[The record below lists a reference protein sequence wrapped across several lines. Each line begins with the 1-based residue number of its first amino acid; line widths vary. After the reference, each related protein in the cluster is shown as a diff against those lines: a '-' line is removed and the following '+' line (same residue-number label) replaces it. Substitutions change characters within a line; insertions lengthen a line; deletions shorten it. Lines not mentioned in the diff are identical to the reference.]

1 VQPNERLRHH
11 RLQRGWTQENEAE
24 ELAALAPALGEKHL
38 PVTGRMVGKWERG
51 EATPKGVYRRGL
63 CLLFGA
69 TAEELGLYQPPEKGI
84 EDMQRRAFL
93 QGLGVLTGFAVASS
107 FTYEPWERLSAAL
120 AQPRRL
126 DDTAMRDLEAVTASL
141 ESQYATVAPVTL
153 TGAVQGH
160 LATVT
165 QLLDG
170 HPPAQLERRL
180 YSLAGEVAGLAG
192 WLSADMG
199 QHDRALIYFDNGIK
213 AAQEANDRA
222 LGAYLLGSVTTLPA
236 FREHSPQA
244 TLHVLREETRGFRA
258 RDATPTTRAWLASL
272 EAEAS
277 AMRGDASG
285 ALDALESSQAAIES
299 TEEADRVRPI
309 VSFFD
314 QARLAGEQGLC
325 YVRLRRF
332 DDAKAAF
339 KTGLTRLDA
348 SSKIRARLLTGLATV
363 HVRQQEIEQA
373 CRAAGEA
380 WRIAT
385 RTRTALSLQQV
396 HDVRRQLE
404 RWQDSRAVRELDEL
418 LRLGG

>member
-1 VQPNERLRHH
+1 
-11 RLQRGWTQENEAE
+11 
-24 ELAALAPALGEKHL
+24 
-38 PVTGRMVGKWERG
+38 M
-51 EATPKGVYRRGL
+51 
-63 CLLFGA
+63 
-69 TAEELGLYQPPEKGI
+69 
-84 EDMQRRAFL
+84 
-93 QGLGVLTGFAVASS
+93 LTGFAVASS

-170 HPPAQLERRL
+170 HPPAQLQTQL
-180 YSLAGEVAGLAG
+180 YSQAGEVAGLAG
-192 WLSADMG
+192 WLAADMG

-213 AAQEANDRA
+213 AAQEAKDQA

-236 FREHSPQA
+236 FRSTAPKPRSMCSGRRPA
-244 TLHVLREETRGFRA
+244 ASAPAMPRRRPRLADSTPRRAPCSGTPTAPSTPWNAAKPPSRRPRRRA
-258 RDATPTTRAWLASL
+258 RA
-272 EAEAS
+272 
-277 AMRGDASG
+277 
-285 ALDALESSQAAIES
+285 
-299 TEEADRVRPI
+299 PI

-314 QARLAGEQGLC
+314 RARLAGEQGLC

-339 KTGLTRLDA
+339 QTGLARLDA

-363 HVRQQEIEQA
+363 HVRQGEIEQA
-373 CRAAGEA
+373 CRTAAKHCASPPGPG
-380 WRIAT
+380 R
-385 RTRTALSLQQV
+385 
-396 HDVRRQLE
+396 H
-404 RWQDSRAVRELDEL
+404 
-418 LRLGG
+418 

>member
-1 VQPNERLRHH
+1 
-11 RLQRGWTQENEAE
+11 
-24 ELAALAPALGEKHL
+24 
-38 PVTGRMVGKWERG
+38 
-51 EATPKGVYRRGL
+51 
-63 CLLFGA
+63 
-69 TAEELGLYQPPEKGI
+69 
-84 EDMQRRAFL
+84 
-93 QGLGVLTGFAVASS
+93 
-107 FTYEPWERLSAAL
+107 
-120 AQPRRL
+120 
-126 DDTAMRDLEAVTASL
+126 
-141 ESQYATVAPVTL
+141 
-153 TGAVQGH
+153 
-160 LATVT
+160 
-165 QLLDG
+165 
-170 HPPAQLERRL
+170 
-180 YSLAGEVAGLAG
+180 
-192 WLSADMG
+192 MG
-199 QHDRALIYFDNGIK
+199 QHDRALICFDNGIK

-258 RDATPTTRAWLASL
+258 RDATPTTQAWLASL

-285 ALDALESSQAAIES
+285 ALDALESSQAAIEA

-373 CRAAGEA
+373 CRTAGEA

>member
-1 VQPNERLRHH
+1 
-11 RLQRGWTQENEAE
+11 
-24 ELAALAPALGEKHL
+24 
-38 PVTGRMVGKWERG
+38 
-51 EATPKGVYRRGL
+51 
-63 CLLFGA
+63 
-69 TAEELGLYQPPEKGI
+69 
-84 EDMQRRAFL
+84 MQRRAFL
-93 QGLGVLTGFAVASS
+93 EGLGVLTGFAVASS

-126 DDTAMRDLEAVTASL
+126 DATAMSDLEAVTASL
-141 ESQYATVAPVTL
+141 ESQYAAVAPVTL

-160 LATVT
+160 LATIT

-170 HPPAQLERRL
+170 HPPARLQARL

-213 AAQEANDRA
+213 AAQEAKDQP

-258 RDATPTTRAWLASL
+258 DDATPTTRAWLTSL
-272 EAEAS
+272 DAEAS
-277 AMRGDASG
+277 AMLGDAKG
-285 ALDALESSQAAIES
+285 ALDALERSEAAIE
-299 TEEADRVRPI
+299 TVEEAGRARPI

-314 QARLAGEQGLC
+314 RARLAGEQGLC

-332 DDAKAAF
+332 DAAKAAF
-339 KTGLTRLDA
+339 RTGLAMLDA
-348 SSKIRARLLTGLATV
+348 SSKIRARLLTGLATT
-363 HVRQQEIEQA
+363 HVRQGEVEQA
-373 CRAAGEA
+373 CRATAEA
-380 WRIAT
+380 LRVAS

-396 HDVRRQLE
+396 YDVRRQLE
-404 RWQDSRAVRELDEL
+404 RWQDSRAVRELDEQ
-418 LRLGG
+418 LRLAG

>member
-1 VQPNERLRHH
+1 
-11 RLQRGWTQENEAE
+11 
-24 ELAALAPALGEKHL
+24 
-38 PVTGRMVGKWERG
+38 
-51 EATPKGVYRRGL
+51 
-63 CLLFGA
+63 
-69 TAEELGLYQPPEKGI
+69 
-84 EDMQRRAFL
+84 MQRRAFL

-107 FTYEPWERLSAAL
+107 FAYEPWERLSAAL

-160 LATVT
+160 LATLT

-170 HPPAQLERRL
+170 HPPVQLQTRL

-213 AAQEANDRA
+213 AAQEAKDQA

-244 TLHVLREETRGFRA
+244 TIHVLREETRGFRA
-258 RDATPTTRAWLASL
+258 HDATPATRAWLASL
-272 EAEAS
+272 DAEAS
-277 AMRGDASG
+277 AMLGDASG
-285 ALDALESSQAAIES
+285 ALNALEHSEAAIEA
-299 TEEADRVRPI
+299 TEDTDGVRPI

-314 QARLAGEQGLC
+314 RARLAGEQGLC

-332 DDAKAAF
+332 DDAKTAF
-339 KTGLTRLDA
+339 QTGLAQLDA

-363 HVRQQEIEQA
+363 HVRQGEIEQA
-373 CRAAGEA
+373 CRIAGEA
-380 WRIAT
+380 LRIAT

-396 HDVRRQLE
+396 YDVRRQLE
-404 RWQDSRAVRELDEL
+404 RWQDSRPVRELDEQ
-418 LRLGG
+418 LRLAG